1 MEEFEELKQRILN
14 EIENR
19 KLPKEIEKEI
29 SKLYD
34 EISQVYRFYNV
45 NNEYIDT
52 YIQGEFDKVGVIIQ
66 ELNDNRNF
74 KQLEDI
80 NMALNNVQRKL
91 ENNED
96 LEENNKKELMEIEM
110 HRNEIVGN
118 ISDFL
123 NGSLKSIQLTSNFTL
138 EKLNCQYS
146 TIEKVDDEIREII
159 NKIPKYEEDI
169 LEILDEEDKE
179 LKYYIEKQ
187 YDEYKKYMES
197 KEMTKHKQFAK
208 SLDAGILEE
217 QQRDFNIYTLNKYK
231 EIKEPIQDEVR
242 DK

>member
-197 KEMTKHKQFAK
+197 KEMTKHQQFAK

-217 QQRDFNIYTLNKYK
+217 QQRDFNISTLNKYK
-231 EIKEPIQDEVR
+231 EIEEPIQDEVR